1 MSRHEHTYRVTVQ
14 WTGNKGTGTSG
25 YRAYG
30 RDHVIGAESKPD
42 IPGSSDP
49 AYLGDAARWNPEEL
63 MVASV
68 SACHKLWYLHLC
80 SVGGVVVTAYEDHAE
95 GVMLE
100 TADGGGHFA
109 SVTLRPKVR
118 LAAGSDPVRA
128 AALHHDAHE
137 KCFIANSVN
146 FPITVEPVFEVEG
159 AA

>member
-49 AYLGDAARWNPEEL
+49 AYLGDASRWNPEEL
-63 MVASV
+63 LVASV

-80 SVGGVVVTAYEDHAE
+80 ADAGIVVLAYEDEAIGTMTE
-95 GVMLE
+95 KPEPAKMTRIV
-100 TADGGGHFA
+100 
-109 SVTLRPKVR
+109 LRPRVTIR
-118 LAAGSDPVRA
+118 AGDNAQLAHH
-128 AALHHDAHE
+128 LHHAAHE
-137 KCFIANSVN
+137 KCYIANSVN
-146 FPITVEPVFEVEG
+146 FPIEC
-159 AA
+159 